1 MNRPPGQPVRPV
13 MNITPTVSPLRSRV
27 IHLADAQSRIP
38 GPAGEHALRLM
49 QRGTLD
55 VALSIPQRPIPQ
67 SPHEQDELYV
77 IIRGRGVLF
86 HDGKRDPFEAGDLL
100 FVAAG
105 IEHQF
110 EEISDDLA
118 VWRIFYGAGG
128 GEIPER

>member
-1 MNRPPGQPVRPV
+1 MNVTSTASPVR
-13 MNITPTVSPLRSRV
+13 SLV
-27 IHLADAQSRIP
+27 IRLADAQAHIP
-38 GPAGEHALRLM
+38 GPAGEHGLRLL

-67 SPHEQDELYV
+67 SPHEQDELYI

-86 HDGKRDPFEAGDLL
+86 HDGKRDPFEPGDLL

-110 EEISDDLA
+110 EDISDDLA
-118 VWRIFYGAGG
+118 VWRIFYGLRG
-128 GEIPER
+128 GEASGQL

>member
-1 MNRPPGQPVRPV
+1 
-13 MNITPTVSPLRSRV
+13 
-27 IHLADAQSRIP
+27 
-38 GPAGEHALRLM
+38 M